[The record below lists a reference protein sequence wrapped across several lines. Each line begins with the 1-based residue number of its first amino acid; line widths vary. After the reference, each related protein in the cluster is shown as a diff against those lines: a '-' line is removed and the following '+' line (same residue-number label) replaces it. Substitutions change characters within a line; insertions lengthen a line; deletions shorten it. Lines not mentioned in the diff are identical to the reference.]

1 MTELL
6 QTPTQMEVPTYIF
19 IEMDYEKKKALGKIN
34 SSGFC
39 TVNWLLM
46 LFEKNIKYSLA
57 IGIKPT

>member
-1 MTELL
+1 
-6 QTPTQMEVPTYIF
+6 MEVPTYIF
-19 IEMDYEKKKALGKIN
+19 IEMDYEKKKKALGKIN